1 MFGPLPD
8 PAQVMVPY
16 GLADLPYAWVFC
28 LIGGLAVSALALVG
42 RLPPALRAF
51 FFCLGQVVFWTAP
64 LAGHLEPD
72 LYGAFPT
79 IDKSGSIAF
88 YLDGVHRRLMAH
100 PIASLSDPAVQLI
113 GVHVGHLWLVQ
124 VFDTFLSTAGAF
136 NAQALL
142 YPTLGWWS
150 AALFCTLLGSSWS
163 TGIALGFGFGMGIH
177 VFADLNWYTVEK
189 AAVFVLALYAASLV
203 QTLKGGRWWILSVV
217 AWLGCAFVNWYFALV
232 AAFGAALLLA
242 CTRSVHL
249 ARACGA
255 TVLFALPLVWVQ
267 FQLLSGGAHPGSPE
281 AYLHQ
286 RAALD
291 VVSLADGTWNR
302 LELWRALDPVFVAA
316 AAWGVWKT
324 HREPGTRA
332 LLGVAGVFLLLSV
345 GPFPFGLSNPLWLG
359 LREVVP
365 GFWRVAEPEVFFQGT
380 LLCAMAIG
388 ARSLG
393 PSPRPWMYPVV
404 AAIWVVSVE
413 THPAFPGFSAFR
425 EPRLAPSWTLQ
436 EAPARDRVRD
446 APSSKDQAQ

>member
-1 MFGPLPD
+1 
-8 PAQVMVPY
+8 MVPH
-16 GLADLPYAWVFC
+16 GLAALPIPWALC
-28 LIGGLAVSALALVG
+28 LIGGLGVTALALVG
-42 RLPPALRAF
+42 RFPPALRAF

-88 YLDGVHRRLMAH
+88 YLDGVHRRLVAH

-113 GVHVGHLWLVQ
+113 GIHVGHLWLVE

-150 AALFCTLLGSSWS
+150 AALLCTILGSSWS
-163 TGIALGFGFGMGIH
+163 TGIALGFGFGMGLH

-189 AAVFVLALYAASLV
+189 AAVFVLALYAASLAKTF
-203 QTLKGGRWWILSVV
+203 QGGRWWVLSVV
-217 AWLGCAFVNWYFALV
+217 AWLGCALMNWYFALV
-232 AAFGAALLLA
+232 AAVGAAVLLV

-249 ARACGA
+249 ARACAA
-255 TVLFALPLVWVQ
+255 TTLLALPLAWFQ
-267 FQLLSGGAHPGSPE
+267 FQLLGGAAHPGSPE
-281 AYLHQ
+281 AYLYG

-302 LELWRALDPVFVAA
+302 LELWRALDPIFVAV
-316 AAWGVWKT
+316 AAWGTWKT
-324 HREPGTRA
+324 RQEATTRV
-332 LLGVAGVFLLLSV
+332 LLAAGSVFLLLSL
-345 GPFPFGLSNPLWLG
+345 GPFPLGLSNPLWLG
-359 LREVVP
+359 LRAVVP

-380 LLCAMAIG
+380 LLCALAIG
-388 ARSLG
+388 ARALG
-393 PSPRPWMYPVV
+393 PHPRAWMYPVV

-413 THPAFPGFSAFR
+413 THPAFPGFSVFR
-425 EPRLAPSWTLQ
+425 EPRLAPAWTHR
-436 EAPARDRVRD
+436 ETPGKVHDKVPD
-446 APSSKDQAQ
+446 AHSFQDQTP